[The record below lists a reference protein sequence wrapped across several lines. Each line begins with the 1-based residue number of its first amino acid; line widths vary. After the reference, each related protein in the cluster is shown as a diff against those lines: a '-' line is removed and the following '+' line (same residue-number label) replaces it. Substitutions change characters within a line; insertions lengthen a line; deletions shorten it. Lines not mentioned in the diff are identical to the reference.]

1 MVFSLIVWLVVSL
14 VISWILGNWTIYKI
28 GLPLK
33 YSQLEGNPL
42 ATLIVG
48 CLGLLVIC
56 LVLGL
61 LK

>member
-33 YSQLEGNPL
+33 YSQLEENPL
-42 ATLIVG
+42 AILIVG
-48 CLGLLVIC
+48 FLGLLVLC